1 MTQPTTHDSAR
12 RPTYPRWAVA
22 FACWLVV
29 IWGHSLVQGPQSTM
43 ESDLVVSALRPLFE
57 AVGVADPT
65 TMSLVVRKGAH
76 FLEYAALGV
85 LGRGMLHA
93 RRLERG
99 SSPFPAALMVPLVAV
114 ADECLQLFVP
124 GRSGMP
130 SDVLIDLGGLVAG
143 ALVGCL
149 VSAALDR
156 RRA

>member
-12 RPTYPRWAVA
+12 RPTCLRWAVA

-29 IWGHSLVQGPQSTM
+29 IWGHSLVRGPQSAM
-43 ESDLVVSALRPLFE
+43 ESGLVVSVLRPLFE
-57 AVGVADPT
+57 MAGVSDLA
-65 TMSLVVRKGAH
+65 TMSLVVRKGGH
-76 FLEYAALGV
+76 FLEYAVLGV
-85 LGRGMLHA
+85 LSRGMLHA

-114 ADECLQLFVP
+114 VDECLQLFVP
-124 GRSGMP
+124 RRSGMP
-130 SDVLIDLGGLVAG
+130 IDVLIDMGGLVAG